1 MQQNQKYGIFLFK
14 SLIPI
19 VVTVW
24 IIISSVLL
32 Y

>member
-1 MQQNQKYGIFLFK
+1 KKKYGIFLFK

>member
-1 MQQNQKYGIFLFK
+1 MFLFK